1 MKELLLIPGPTPVSS
16 EVLKALS
23 QETISHTDD
32 RFVNT
37 FRSALEKTKVF
48 FGASTGFPFIIAGSG
63 TLGMEMSL
71 VNVLRENDS
80 ILVLSNGFFGDR
92 FIEIG
97 ETIGANVDFLRAN
110 PGERV
115 LLDDIEKKLK
125 EKKFDV
131 LTITH
136 VDTSTGVIANVA
148 EIVEL
153 VRSISK
159 ETIII
164 VDGVCATGGVAEEFD
179 KWGIDIVFTGS
190 QKALAVPPGLTL
202 LAFSE
207 RAMEKRK
214 SLGRIRYYYEDIE
227 RWMPVMEDPHRYF
240 ATPAVNMIYA
250 LNASLTDILSQG
262 LGSYFEKHKKLAKQ
276 VRSAMKVLGF
286 DIIARFP
293 APTLSVFV
301 YPEGIDDLQF
311 RKALYS
317 KGIVVAAALKELNG
331 KCFRMGHMGSL
342 TEDDLLVAI
351 KRIVEVI
358 EEMKGQI
365 NKGKVFDAFF
375 NSFE

>member
-16 EVLKALS
+16 EVLRALS

-32 RFVNT
+32 RFVNI
-37 FRSALEKTKVF
+37 FKSALEKTKVF
-48 FGASTGFPFIIAGSG
+48 FGTEVGLPFIIAGSG

-71 VNVLRENDS
+71 VNVLKENES

-97 ETIGANVDFLRAN
+97 ETIGANVDFLRAI

-125 EKKFDV
+125 EREFDV

-148 EIVEL
+148 EIAEL
-153 VRSISK
+153 VRSVSK
-159 ETIII
+159 DTIIV
-164 VDGVCATGGVAEEFD
+164 VDGVCATGGVREEFD
-179 KWGIDIVFTGS
+179 KWGIDVIFTGS

-207 RAMEKRK
+207 RAIEKRK
-214 SLGRIRYYYEDIE
+214 SMGKIRYYYDDIE
-227 RWMPVMEDPHRYF
+227 RWKPVMEDPHKYF

-262 LGSYFEKHKKLAKQ
+262 LDSYFEKQKRLAKQ
-276 VRSAMKVLGF
+276 VRSAMKVLSF
-286 DIIARFP
+286 EIVARFP

-301 YPEGIDDLQF
+301 YPEGIDDPQF

-317 KGIVVAAALKELNG
+317 KGIVVAAALKELAG

-342 TEDDLLVAI
+342 TEDELLVAI

-358 EEMKGQI
+358 EEM
-365 NKGKVFDAFF
+365 NRPVDKGKVFDAFF
-375 NSFE
+375 NFFE